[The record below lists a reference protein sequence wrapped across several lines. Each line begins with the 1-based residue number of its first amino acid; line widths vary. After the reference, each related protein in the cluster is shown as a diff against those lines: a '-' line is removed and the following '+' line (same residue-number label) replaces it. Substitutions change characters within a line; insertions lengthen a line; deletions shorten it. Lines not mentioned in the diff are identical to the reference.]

1 MAARGVSIAATRNI
15 IDSLKV
21 SEYQEY
27 IPLTRLLQN
36 IWESVNKDLDEA
48 KRTVEVNHDD
58 LNVSL
63 FCQ

>member
-1 MAARGVSIAATRNI
+1 MSIAATRNI

-21 SEYQEY
+21 SKYQEY
-27 IPLTRLLQN
+27 ITLTRLLQN

-48 KRTVEVNHDD
+48 KRTVEVNLSN

>member
-1 MAARGVSIAATRNI
+1 MSIAATRNI

-48 KRTVEVNHDD
+48 KRTVEVNLDN